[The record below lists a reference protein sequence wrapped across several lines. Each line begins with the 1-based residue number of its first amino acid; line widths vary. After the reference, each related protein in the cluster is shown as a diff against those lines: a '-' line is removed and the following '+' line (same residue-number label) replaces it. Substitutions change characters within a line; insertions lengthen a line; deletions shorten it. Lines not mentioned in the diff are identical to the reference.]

1 MKILHVVEVSHGG
14 VVSLAETLADL
25 QSEQGHEVHM
35 LAQPDSVGAGRRT
48 HEWVPRR
55 RSPRRLLDAHRKL
68 TALVARE
75 RFDVVHLH
83 SFFAGL
89 LGRLRGLGTSAVVY
103 QPHSWAFE
111 AAPTPLGPRAVGG
124 WERRAARRTHALVT
138 NCTEERDEGARFG
151 VDVSATVI
159 GLPLDT
165 EHYRPG
171 DDEDRAS
178 SRTRLGLTSRHVLV
192 CVGRLSRQKGQVAL
206 AAQWERDP
214 LPDTTLVLVGP
225 GDDGELAKVAPRTF
239 GDTLRHVGAQDDV
252 RPWLWAADLCVQPSL
267 YEGQSVAMAE
277 ALACGTPVVMT
288 DVNGA
293 REVICG
299 SAVPTAG
306 SVVPVGDMPGL
317 LRAARDLLENDH
329 RRQGAGQVAREVA
342 VRHFESSAVL
352 RRLDA
357 VYDQALDRA
366 VDQVIDRAD
375 RAAAS

>member
-14 VVSLAETLADL
+14 VVSLAETFADL

-35 LAQPDSVGAGRRT
+35 LAQPDTVETVRNT
-48 HEWVPRR
+48 HAWGPRR
-55 RSPRRLLDAHRKL
+55 RSPRRLLDAHRRL
-68 TALVARE
+68 TELVRRE

-89 LGRLRGLGTSAVVY
+89 LGRLRALGSSAVVY

-138 NCTEERDEGARFG
+138 NCTEEKEEGGRFG
-151 VDVSATVI
+151 VDVPATVI

-171 DDEDRAS
+171 DDKDRAS
-178 SRTRLGLTSRHVLV
+178 SRERLGLTSRRVLV

-206 AAQWERDP
+206 AEQWERDP

-225 GDDGELAKVAPRTF
+225 GDSDDIARVAPRTF
-239 GDTLRHVGAQDDV
+239 GVSLRHVGAQADV

-288 DVNGA
+288 EVNGA

-299 SAVPTAG
+299 TGVPTAG

-317 LRAARDLLENDH
+317 QRAARELLDND
-329 RRQGAGQVAREVA
+329 RRRRGAGAVARDVA

-357 VYDQALDRA
+357 VYDQAIDRA
-366 VDQVIDRAD
+366 ADRAD

>member
-1 MKILHVVEVSHGG
+1 MKVLHVVEVSHGG
-14 VVSLAETLADL
+14 VVSLADTFAGL

-35 LAQPDSVGAGRRT
+35 LAQPAAAGAVRNT
-48 HEWVPRR
+48 HTWGPRR
-55 RSPRRLLDAHRKL
+55 RSPRRLLDAQRRL
-68 TALVARE
+68 TELVRRE

-89 LGRLRGLGTSAVVY
+89 LGRLRGLGPSAVVY

-111 AAPTPLGPRAVGG
+111 AAPTPLGPRTVGG

-138 NCTEERDEGARFG
+138 NCTEEMEEGARFG
-151 VDVSATVI
+151 VDVPATVI
-159 GLPLDT
+159 GLPLDI

-171 DDEDRAS
+171 DDKDRALCRES
-178 SRTRLGLTSRHVLV
+178 LGLTSRNVLV

-206 AAQWERDP
+206 AEQWERDP

-225 GDDGELAKVAPRTF
+225 GETAEIARVAPRTF
-239 GDTLRHVGAQDDV
+239 GGSLQHVGAQADV

-277 ALACGTPVVMT
+277 ALACGTPVAMT
-288 DVNGA
+288 EVNGA

-299 SAVPTAG
+299 SGVPPAG

-317 LRAARDLLENDH
+317 LRAARDLLDNDV
-329 RRQGAGQVAREVA
+329 RRQAAGEVAREVA

-357 VYDQALDRA
+357 VYAQA
-366 VDQVIDRAD
+366 IDRAD
-375 RAAAS
+375 RVAAS

>member
-14 VVSLAETLADL
+14 VVSLAETFADL

-35 LAQPDSVGAGRRT
+35 LAQPDTVGDVRNT
-48 HEWVPRR
+48 HAWGPRR
-55 RSPRRLLDAHRKL
+55 RSPRRLLDAHRRL
-68 TALVARE
+68 TELVRRE
-75 RFDVVHLH
+75 RFDIVHLH

-89 LGRLRGLGTSAVVY
+89 LGRLRGLGSSAVVY

-111 AAPTPLGPRAVGG
+111 AAPTPLGPRTVGG
-124 WERRAARRTHALVT
+124 WEKRAARRTHALVT
-138 NCTEERDEGARFG
+138 NCTEEKEEGARFG
-151 VDVSATVI
+151 VDVPATVI

-165 EHYRPG
+165 ERYRPG
-171 DDEDRAS
+171 DDKDRAS
-178 SRTRLGLTSRHVLV
+178 SRERLGLTSRHVLV

-206 AAQWERDP
+206 AEQWERDP

-225 GDDGELAKVAPRTF
+225 GDPGDIASAAPRTF
-239 GDTLRHVGAQDDV
+239 GDSLRHVGPQTYV
-252 RPWLWAADLCVQPSL
+252 RPWLWAADLCIQPSL

-288 DVNGA
+288 EVNGA

-299 SAVPTAG
+299 SGVPAAG
-306 SVVPVGDMPGL
+306 RVVPVGDMPGL
-317 LRAARDLLENDH
+317 LRAARELLHDDV
-329 RRQGAGQVAREVA
+329 RRQTAGELARDVA

-352 RRLDA
+352 RRLDD
-357 VYDQALDRA
+357 VYDRAL
-366 VDQVIDRAD
+366 D

>member
-14 VVSLAETLADL
+14 VVSLAETFADL

-35 LAQPDSVGAGRRT
+35 LAQPDTVDAVRNT
-48 HEWVPRR
+48 HTWGPRR
-55 RSPRRLLDAHRKL
+55 RSPRRLLDAHRRL
-68 TALVARE
+68 TELVRRE

-111 AAPTPLGPRAVGG
+111 AAPTPVGPRAIGG
-124 WERRAARRTHALVT
+124 WEKRAARRTHALVT
-138 NCTEERDEGARFG
+138 NCTEEMEEGARFG
-151 VDVSATVI
+151 VDLPATVI
-159 GLPLDT
+159 GLPLDIR
-165 EHYRPG
+165 HYRPG
-171 DDEDRAS
+171 DDKGLAS
-178 SRTRLGLTSRHVLV
+178 SRERLGLTSRHVLV

-206 AAQWERDP
+206 AEQWERDP
-214 LPDTTLVLVGP
+214 LPGTTLVLVGP
-225 GDDGELAKVAPRTF
+225 GDSGDIAEAAPRTF
-239 GDTLRHVGAQDDV
+239 GDSLRHVGAQADV

-288 DVNGA
+288 EVNGA

-299 SAVPTAG
+299 SGVPAAG

-317 LRAARDLLENDH
+317 LRAARDPLDNDLRRH
-329 RRQGAGQVAREVA
+329 RAGEVAREVA
-342 VRHFESSAVL
+342 VRHFESSTVL
-352 RRLDA
+352 HRLDA

-366 VDQVIDRAD
+366 
-375 RAAAS
+375 AAS

>member
-14 VVSLAETLADL
+14 VVSLAETFADL

-35 LAQPDSVGAGRRT
+35 LAQPDTAGVVRNT
-48 HEWVPRR
+48 HTWGPRR
-55 RSPRRLLDAHRKL
+55 RSPRRLLGAHRRL
-68 TALVARE
+68 TELVRRE

-111 AAPTPLGPRAVGG
+111 AAPTPLGPAAVGG
-124 WERRAARRTHALVT
+124 WEKRAARRTHALVT
-138 NCTEERDEGARFG
+138 NCTEEMDEGTRFG
-151 VDVSATVI
+151 VEVPATVI

-165 EHYRPG
+165 GHYRPG
-171 DDEDRAS
+171 DDMERAS
-178 SRTRLGLTSRHVLV
+178 SRERLGLTTRHVLV

-206 AAQWERDP
+206 AEQWERDP
-214 LPDTTLVLVGP
+214 LRDTTLVLVGP
-225 GDDGELAKVAPRTF
+225 GDSGDIARVAPGTF
-239 GDTLRHVGAQDDV
+239 GDSLRHVGAQADV
-252 RPWLWAADLCVQPSL
+252 RPWLWAADLCIQPSL

-288 DVNGA
+288 EVNGA
-293 REVICG
+293 REVLCG
-299 SAVPTAG
+299 SGVPTAG

-317 LRAARDLLENDH
+317 LRAARDLLDH
-329 RRQGAGQVAREVA
+329 DVRRQAAGEAAREVA
-342 VRHFESSAVL
+342 VRHFESAEVL

-366 VDQVIDRAD
+366 
-375 RAAAS
+375 AAS